1 MRAKVKQQKEMRME
15 KEKRREHLLYCLKF
29 IKITNEKLR
38 DLSLKYNKLGILRGN
53 IGNTNDVTLQ
63 YEIQLRELQLNE
75 TKRLLFERDVDDEKL
90 LFINSNDEAMINC
103 LKIHIRGLKNK
114 LKILQEEER
123 ILARDVELLH
133 QDLNGVVSEVPGH
146 MMKPLQLELE
156 EMEREIKAS
165 LQDRMEDLFNFLV
178 ISTEEK
184 IRNLLQLKGI
194 IYSMYYHAD

>member
-1 MRAKVKQQKEMRME
+1 MCME
-15 KEKRREHLLYCLKF
+15 KEKRKEHLLYCLKF

-38 DLSLKYNKLGILRGN
+38 DLSFKYNKLGILRGH
-53 IGNTNDVTLQ
+53 IGNTNEVKLQ

-75 TKRLLFERDVDDEKL
+75 TKRQLFERDVDDEKL
-90 LFINSNDEAMINC
+90 LFIESNDEGMIDC
-103 LKIHIRGLKNK
+103 LKIHIRSLKNE

-133 QDLNGVVSEVPGH
+133 QDLNGVVSEVPDH
-146 MMKPLQLELE
+146 MIKPLQLELE
-156 EMEREIKAS
+156 EVEREIKAS

-194 IYSMYYHAD
+194 IYSMYYHAN